1 MGLIRLNNQSLSS
14 VTTLPAADGSSL
26 TGISAGGFQ
35 FIKKLTIS
43 STSGSFDATD
53 LFSADYNHYK
63 LIWEIDNSVNDVN
76 TNFGLIKAS
85 DGTLDTGGNIDYT
98 AHGIDPSGAGRSYYA
113 NNKAYFQVESQDD
126 ENVHKHFME
135 MNVFDPFNTEKT
147 NFAGF
152 GVYTVNVDSD
162 TVTYNFAAM
171 SQVTTSYS
179 GINIYASTTIGGAV
193 NTSNVITGRV
203 MVYGMAEA

>member
-1 MGLIRLNNQSLSS
+1 MALSKLRS
-14 VTTLPAADGSSL
+14 ESIDLTDDYAFTGTVTGAGSNS
-26 TGISAGGFQ
+26 GFK

-43 STSGSFDATD
+43 SISGSFDATD

-63 LIWEIDNSVNDVN
+63 LIWEIDNSVDDVN

-85 DGTLDTGGNIDYT
+85 DGTLDTGANIDY
-98 AHGIDPSGAGRSYYA
+98 ASHGIDPDGSGRNYYA
-113 NNKAYFQVESQDD
+113 NNKPYFQVESADD
-126 ENVHKHFME
+126 ANVHKHFME
-135 MNVFDPFNTEKT
+135 MNVFDPFNAEKT

-152 GVYTVNVDSD
+152 GVYTINANSD
-162 TVTYNFAAM
+162 TVSYNFAAM

-179 GINIYASTTIGGAV
+179 GINIYASTAIGGAV

-203 MVYGMAEA
+203 MVYGIAES